1 MLNNILQ
8 YLDATARR
16 VPDKTAFS
24 DGRVALSFRELDGA
38 SRRIGTALCRLGY
51 GREPV
56 AVLMQ
61 RAPAE
66 IAAFL
71 GVVRAGCFYAALDE
85 AMPAARMEQILH
97 TLSPRLL
104 ICDRHNRPRADA
116 LVASGALAGCVLSYE
131 ELCLEEPDEAVLAA
145 VRDAAVDQDPI
156 YVVFTSGSTG
166 VPKGVAACHR
176 SVLDYTESLCEAIGF
191 SEDTVFANQTP
202 LYFDAPLKE
211 IMPTLKYGATT
222 YLVPKMLFSF
232 PIPLCDF
239 LNQHKVNTVCWVVSA
254 LTMISAFGVLDSH
267 PPRYLTTVCFG
278 SEVFPRPQYDRWR
291 AALPEAR
298 FFNLYGPTEATGMSC
313 WWHADRALAP
323 DEPIPVG
330 HPFRNTDILLLAEGT
345 HGARRITPDEPDTEG
360 EICMR
365 GTCVTL
371 GYYNDP
377 ARTAAAFV
385 QNPLQSAYP
394 EIIYR
399 TGDIG
404 RYNAHGELVFVGRRD
419 AQIKILGHRVEL
431 GEIEA
436 AAAPAVRAACCV
448 YDGARTRLVLYYTAD
463 ESVTPDGLRA
473 MLNQRL
479 PRYMMPALLIRLDAL
494 PLTPN
499 GKIDRR
505 ALTEAAKATD

>member
-1 MLNNILQ
+1 M
-8 YLDATARR
+8 
-16 VPDKTAFS
+16 
-24 DGRVALSFRELDGA
+24 
-38 SRRIGTALCRLGY
+38 Y
-51 GREPV
+51 GRG
-56 AVLMQ
+56 
-61 RAPAE
+61 
-66 IAAFL
+66 AFT
-71 GVVRAGCFYAALDE
+71 RRWTRQC
-85 AMPAARMEQILH
+85 PLH

-291 AALPEAR
+291 AALPDAR

-330 HPFRNTDILLLAEGT
+330 RPFRNTDILL
-345 HGARRITPDEPDTEG
+345 
-360 EICMR
+360 
-365 GTCVTL
+365 
-371 GYYNDP
+371 
-377 ARTAAAFV
+377 
-385 QNPLQSAYP
+385 
-394 EIIYR
+394 YR